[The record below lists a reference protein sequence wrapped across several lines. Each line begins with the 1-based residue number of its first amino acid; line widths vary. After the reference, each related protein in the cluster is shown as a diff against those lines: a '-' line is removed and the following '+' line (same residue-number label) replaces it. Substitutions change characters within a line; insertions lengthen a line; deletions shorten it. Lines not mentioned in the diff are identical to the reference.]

1 MTGGEPDALSSVVRA
16 QILALLLRGA
26 SRDDAVATVCAKH
39 ELTTAQKNGV
49 VDEYERLA
57 ATIASRERY
66 RAMAEAKAAWM
77 MANYRRLDAQ
87 SGRHEIDE
95 LDRLDPDEFFREY
108 YFRNR
113 PVKIRRLLE
122 RWQGFDAWRLSQL
135 AGAYGDVPLEITVNR
150 PPIAGHDV
158 GPEAELRTVPLRE
171 LVSMLQRAKSDDVYL
186 IARNRAI
193 QQALSGLLD
202 TLEPLHGVL
211 TPFSPAHTNL
221 WIGPRDAT
229 TYLHHDV
236 TNVLFVQVEGAKKFW
251 LIPPYHGNHVYNRS
265 GVFSEVDAEHPDL
278 ARFPLFAFA
287 AVATTVL
294 DEGDALLIPIGW
306 WHQVRSLS
314 TSVSATFL
322 NFVHDNVFSIAE
334 FSRLG

>member
-1 MTGGEPDALSSVVRA
+1 MIGGEPAALSSALRA
-16 QILALLLRGA
+16 QILALVLRGA
-26 SRDDAVATVCAKH
+26 SRDDTVATIFGKH
-39 ELTTAQKNGV
+39 DLTTGEKNAV
-49 VDEYERLA
+49 VDEYERLVT
-57 ATIASRERY
+57 TIASRERY
-66 RAMAEAKAAWM
+66 RAMADAKAAWM

-87 SGRHEIDE
+87 SGRPGIDE
-95 LDRLDPDEFFREY
+95 LDRLDPEEFFQQY

-122 RWQGFDAWRLSQL
+122 RWQGFDAWHLPRLVS
-135 AGAYGDVPLEITVNR
+135 AYGDVPLEITVNR
-150 PPIAGHDV
+150 PPVAGHDV
-158 GPEAELRTVPLRE
+158 GPEADLRTVPLRE
-171 LVSMLQRAKSDDVYL
+171 FAAMLERAKSDEVYL

-193 QQALSGLLD
+193 QQTLSPLLD
-202 TLEPLHGVL
+202 TLDPLDGVL
-211 TPFSPAHTNL
+211 TPFSRAHTNL

-251 LIPPYHGNHVYNRS
+251 LIPPYHGNHVYNKT
-265 GVFSEVDAEHPDL
+265 GVFSDVDAEHPDL

-287 AVATTVL
+287 AVSTTVL
-294 DEGDALLIPIGW
+294 EEGDALLIPIGW